1 MADAH
6 YSLGLALSKQN
17 KFKEAILH
25 YQRVITLNPKHAKA
39 HNSLGGTLGQIG
51 KMNEAIFH
59 FKMALKF
66 QPDFAVAKN
75 NLAMARSILD
85 KGK

>member
-1 MADAH
+1 
-6 YSLGLALSKQN
+6 
-17 KFKEAILH
+17 
-25 YQRVITLNPKHAKA
+25 
-39 HNSLGGTLGQIG
+39 
-51 KMNEAIFH
+51 MNEAIFH